1 MSVRMVRFISS
12 AACRL
17 SPEWLAALKDFQLNK
32 LQRVAGREPRDFK
45 SSLISRHSRNPS
57 MIRRFCGIFPNRQQ
71 FCAEA
76 LRVAR
81 TDAVAGGKT
90 V

>member
-1 MSVRMVRFISS
+1 MVRFISS

-32 LQRVAGREPRDFK
+32 LQRVARREPRDFK
-45 SSLISRHSRNPS
+45 SSLISRHSRNPL
-57 MIRRFCGIFPNRQQ
+57 MIAGFCGISPNPQQ

-76 LRVAR
+76 LGVALAG
-81 TDAVAGGKT
+81 AVAGGKK